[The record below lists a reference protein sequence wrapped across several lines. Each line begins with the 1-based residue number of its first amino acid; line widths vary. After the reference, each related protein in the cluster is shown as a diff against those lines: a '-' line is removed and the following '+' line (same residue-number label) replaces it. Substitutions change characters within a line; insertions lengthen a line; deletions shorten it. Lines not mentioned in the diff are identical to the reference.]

1 MNGNDR
7 QRSKLLR
14 EVIDAVLAGIRTRQ
28 AESQAEALHPCARV
42 TELYF
47 TRDLRPVAWSMGLGQ
62 KFDQKGAMRE
72 LNPRPLLP

>member
-47 TRDLRPVAWSMGLGQ
+47 TRDLRPVAWGMGLI
-62 KFDQKGAMRE
+62 KSLTKKG
-72 LNPRPLLP
+72 P